1 MSTETLQKF
10 LEKVTAKKIL
20 DNINSVLS
28 REDIKQKQLSIRTGK
43 SDNAFNKMLNEM
55 KSPKLTTILRYLES
69 VNEILRERKR
79 EEITLEQIIDD
90 EALEIIKVTNNIA
103 DADLTVFLSDNKGL
117 LKSTIYYF
125 ELLKKK
131 KKISAE
137 EEKIYKEIKE
147 L

>member
-43 SDNAFNKMLNEM
+43 NDNAFNKMLNEM

-137 EEKIYKEIKE
+137 EEKIYKEIKG

>member
-137 EEKIYKEIKE
+137 EEKIYKEIKG

>member
-79 EEITLEQIIDD
+79 EEITLDQIIDD

-131 KKISAE
+131 KK
-137 EEKIYKEIKE
+137 
-147 L
+147 

>member
-1 MSTETLQKF
+1 MSIETLQKF
-10 LEKVTAKKIL
+10 LEKVAAKKIL

-55 KSPKLTTILRYLES
+55 KIPKLTTILRYLES
-69 VNEILRERKR
+69 VNEILRERKS
-79 EEITLEQIIDD
+79 EEITLEQFIDD

-103 DADLTVFLSDNKGL
+103 DADLTVFLSDNKSL

-137 EEKIYKEIKE
+137 EEKIYIKIKG

>member
-1 MSTETLQKF
+1 MSTETLQRF

-137 EEKIYKEIKE
+137 EEKIYKEIKG

>member
-43 SDNAFNKMLNEM
+43 NDNAFNKMLNEM

-131 KKISAE
+131 KK
-137 EEKIYKEIKE
+137 
-147 L
+147 

>member
-43 SDNAFNKMLNEM
+43 NDNAFNKMLNEM

-131 KKISAE
+131 KISAE
-137 EEKIYKEIKE
+137 EEKIYKEIKG